1 MTLKPEVDIQPAGAL
16 RHQLVSMQN
25 GRVYFASCLFRRLQ
39 VFVATVIHMTNEILD
54 VFNRMLAV
62 GRFDTSWSQTV
73 FTMLPKG
80 GNLFSPSPIAILKI
94 THNIFAKLVYKR
106 WRPTLEKHQSKHQVG
121 FRPCASVEDAFVVLE
136 NVCSISLEWK
146 FPVWFASV
154 DLKKA
159 VRVGHA
165 YLQP

>member
-16 RHQLVSMQN
+16 KHQLVSMQN

-62 GRFDTSWSQTV
+62 GRFDTSLESNS
-73 FTMLPKG
+73 LYYG